1 MADNFLEN
9 KFEELRAPK
18 NQKTIIKQVGQSLDS
33 LLIKNRSHRGYS
45 HDVVISREML
55 QRLVSVNTKIPSAR
69 NQQCLR
75 FKLVTQD
82 SGADIV
88 LENIKLGGALPELH
102 LPYPG
107 TEPQAFIIICST
119 QAESKLVDIDLGIS
133 VQSMLLK
140 AVELGLN
147 GIIIGAFNKA
157 RLQEA
162 FQLPYEPVL
171 ILAIGKGIEHIQL
184 VDIDE
189 SESHNYY
196 RQDNI
201 HYVPKVKID
210 NLII

>member
-1 MADNFLEN
+1 M
-9 KFEELRAPK
+9 
-18 NQKTIIKQVGQSLDS
+18 
-33 LLIKNRSHRGYS
+33 IKNRSHRGYS

-119 QAESKLVDIDLGIS
+119 QVESKLVDIDLGIS